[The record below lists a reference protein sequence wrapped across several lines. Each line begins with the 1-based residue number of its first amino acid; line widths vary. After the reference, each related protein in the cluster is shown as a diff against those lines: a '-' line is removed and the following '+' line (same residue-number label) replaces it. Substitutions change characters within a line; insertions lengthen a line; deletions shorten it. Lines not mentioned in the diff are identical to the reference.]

1 MTRLTR
7 SFAILATLFLAVIPA
22 VAANPATR
30 SLETL
35 GIRADRF
42 FDQKEWASASAMY
55 SLMIDQ
61 RPDSA
66 ALYGRAITA
75 AGMRN
80 DTTEQ
85 RMLLKMALRSKVPL
99 DSLFSSVQ
107 HASFALGQSH
117 LLEHF
122 LIMSAR
128 TEPWMERKIDSSLL
142 AYYAFRRN
150 GAQMIH
156 YAGKLLKGV
165 PDNEQ
170 FGLRLAEGLLI
181 EGRTAEAT
189 EAFTEVL
196 RHHPQSLTALLY
208 LGEIS
213 MAAGDTAA
221 AHDYLSRARAIDS
234 TPRLDAL
241 LTPPEA
247 HKMHK

>member
-1 MTRLTR
+1 MSRLNR
-7 SFAILATLFLAVIPA
+7 FLILLTAVCASTLYTF
-22 VAANPATR
+22 AANPATR
-30 SLETL
+30 SFETL

-61 RPDSA
+61 RPDST

-85 RMLLKMALRSKVPL
+85 RMLLRMALRSKVPL

-107 HASFALGQSH
+107 HTSFALGRSH
-117 LLEHF
+117 LLERF
-122 LIMSAR
+122 LIMSAQA
-128 TEPWMERKIDSSLL
+128 EPWLSRKIDASLL
-142 AYYAFRRN
+142 SYYTFRRN
-150 GAQMIH
+150 GAEMIR
-156 YAGKLLKGV
+156 YARKLLEGM

-189 EAFTEVL
+189 QAFARVL
-196 RHHPQSLTALLY
+196 DHHPQSLTALLY
-208 LGEIS
+208 LGEIA
-213 MAAGDTAA
+213 MADGDTARA
-221 AHDYLSRARAIDS
+221 REYLSRARAIDT
-234 TPRLDAL
+234 TPRLEAL
-241 LTPPEA
+241 LTPPGA
-247 HKMHK
+247 DKTDK